1 MSFLVEL
8 SNLNIG
14 IAQDTPELRFFFK
27 DYIAENVSPDLF
39 ISWTEDDLAKE
50 HKNTDTNFSQH
61 YIETLVILRK
71 IAEILPQHQ
80 RFLFHG
86 ASISYK
92 NKAYLFAA
100 PSGTGKSTHIRL
112 WKKYLGDDV
121 GIVNGD
127 KPFISLCGNQPYIY
141 GTPWA
146 GKERWQRNCSFP
158 LSGICFIQRSL
169 NNSIPRIAP
178 AEALSLI
185 LKQIY
190 MPQDSISLDHTLQL
204 LDGLMNNT
212 PLYLLKCDMSEDA
225 VCCSFE
231 AMTGLSYNPK

>member
-1 MSFLVEL
+1 MNLIVKL
-8 SNLNIG
+8 ANLNIG
-14 IAQDTPELRFFFK
+14 IEQDTPELRFFFK
-27 DYIAENVSPDLF
+27 DYIVEGVSPDLF
-39 ISWTEDDLAKE
+39 ISWTEDDIAKE
-50 HKNTDTNFSQH
+50 RQNAETEFSKH

-71 IAEILPQHQ
+71 IAEILPLHH

-112 WKKYLGDDV
+112 WRKYLGDDV

-127 KPFISLCGNQPYIY
+127 KPFISLCDNQPYIY

-146 GKERWQRNCSFP
+146 GKERWQRNCSLP
-158 LSGICFIQRSL
+158 LNGICFIQRSS
-169 NNSIPRIAP
+169 NNSIQRIAP

-185 LKQIY
+185 MKQIY
-190 MPQDSISLDHTLQL
+190 MPQDAPSLDCTLQL
-204 LDGLMNNT
+204 LDGLMNHT

-225 VCCSFE
+225 VRCSFE
-231 AMTGLSYNPK
+231 AMTELAYNPE